1 MNANEI
7 KELVDEV
14 LNFLTP
20 NDIED
25 MFIGFSKPLS
35 LDGFRL
41 FIRKK
46 IVNQE
51 SLNFLNALVI
61 DCKLEMV
68 DNIKEGYWTI
78 KTLTR
83 KA

>member
-1 MNANEI
+1 MNASEI

-25 MFIGFSKPLS
+25 MFIGFSKPLG
-35 LDGFRL
+35 LDGFKL

-46 IVNQE
+46 IVNQA
-51 SLNFLNALVI
+51 SLNFLNKLII

-68 DNIKEGYWTI
+68 DNLKEGYWTI
-78 KTLTR
+78 KTVTR